1 MGMCGERNTWLSC
14 IVLLHML
21 NITPNMD
28 RRGRRAQEGSEQCAC
43 RGLERDT
50 EPASRRR
57 QRQGPGARASEQ
69 GELKKE
75 VNSMHVGLKVTKS
88 KQEREDDGRALEPEP
103 RKGLIRTQTRGEQ
116 TAQLELDSSLVN
128 RFEVWSLASS

>member
-1 MGMCGERNTWLSC
+1 
-14 IVLLHML
+14 
-21 NITPNMD
+21 
-28 RRGRRAQEGSEQCAC
+28 
-43 RGLERDT
+43 
-50 EPASRRR
+50 
-57 QRQGPGARASEQ
+57 
-69 GELKKE
+69 
-75 VNSMHVGLKVTKS
+75 MHVGLKVTKS